1 MLVMPEHIMEEQKK
15 LWIDIRKIGIAE
27 TKDYMNLAS
36 NNGYEAVVIDSSI
49 IDLIEYIP
57 PCLDIV
63 YLDKCIKQ
71 DVLDNL
77 LEYRNKDHI
86 IVMSGEASEVNK
98 LDLGWSTGAFIEVNT
113 KEELLSAVEL
123 TKQFMNILIQFDMST
138 NIPLEL
144 VLAKAQ
150 HDNCNICKMVSANM
164 DGWIASMVMERG
176 CSTVVLKPNELNDVV
191 ELKKKIELSQK
202 NTLEIAELTVSEIE
216 HIGIGDRV
224 CIDTTSLLKE
234 NEGFVLGSTSNGG
247 ILVSS
252 ETHYLPYM
260 ELRPFRVNAGAI
272 HMYIWNMDGS
282 TNYLSELQAGSKV
295 MCVDSAG
302 ETRNVSIGRIKIE
315 RRPLLLIRAS
325 DSQGIE
331 VNTIVQDDW
340 HVRIIGVGGKP
351 CNCTK
356 LKKGDKILG
365 YTCMAGRHVG
375 VKINESIIEK

>member
-1 MLVMPEHIMEEQKK
+1 MEEQKR
-15 LWIDIRKIGIAE
+15 LWIDVRKIGIAE
-27 TKDYMNLAS
+27 GKEYINIAS
-36 NNGYEAVVIDSSI
+36 NNGYDAVVIDSSI
-49 IDLIEYIP
+49 IEILAFIP

-63 YLDKCIKQ
+63 YLDNCIKQ
-71 DVLDNL
+71 DALNNL
-77 LEYRNKDHI
+77 LEYRNKDNI
-86 IVMSGEASEVNK
+86 IVTSGDISEVNK
-98 LDLGWSTGAFIEVNT
+98 LDSGWNTGAFIEVNT
-113 KEELLSAVEL
+113 REELLSAVKL
-123 TKQFMNILIQFDMST
+123 TKQFSNILIQFDMST

-150 HDNCNICKMVSANM
+150 DSNCNICKIVSANM

-176 CSTVVLKPNELNDVV
+176 CSTVILQPNELNDVI

-202 NTLEIAELTVSEIE
+202 SGIEIAELTVYGIE
-216 HIGIGDRV
+216 HIGMGDRV

-234 NEGFVLGSTSNGG
+234 NEGCIMGSTSNGG

-295 MCVDSAG
+295 MCVDSEG

-315 RRPLLLIRAS
+315 RRPLLLIRAI
-325 DSQGIE
+325 DQQGIE
-331 VNTIVQDDW
+331 VNAVVQDDW

-351 CNCTK
+351 CNCTE